1 MRYTVWT
8 KMAELVN
15 HISLERKIKMASFQK
30 RGKTWQYTIS
40 RVIDGKSKPIRKG
53 GFKTKKEA
61 QVAAAV
67 VESDLGTGFV
77 QIATNESFAAYFK
90 EWVNVY
96 KVDVNAN
103 TMARYKTSIKNVEDY
118 FSAKK
123 IQDITKRDYQIF
135 INEYAKTHA
144 KDTVRKLNT
153 HVRACVRDAIDEC
166 VIRIDFTRGV
176 KLSGNKKTKLPEE
189 KHLDFDESEILLK
202 ETKNRLDRGLSYY
215 CILLGITSGMRF
227 AEMMGLQ
234 WSDFDF
240 KNNTVRIS
248 KNWGYTAKMEQG
260 FCATKNEQS
269 VRTITIDQA
278 TMNEFKKLKLKS
290 IANEHNLVFFVMT
303 SKYHVLSNAAVNKT
317 LKNTCKDLGI
327 KEISVHGLRHTHASI
342 LLYKRISVYYVSER
356 LGHADIETTHEHYA
370 HLLKELRKEDE
381 NNTTATFSKMYV

>member
-1 MRYTVWT
+1 M
-8 KMAELVN
+8 
-15 HISLERKIKMASFQK
+15 
-30 RGKTWQYTIS
+30 
-40 RVIDGKSKPIRKG
+40 
-53 GFKTKKEA
+53 
-61 QVAAAV
+61 
-67 VESDLGTGFV
+67 
-77 QIATNESFAAYFK
+77 
-90 EWVNVY
+90 
-96 KVDVNAN
+96 NAN

-123 IQDITKRDYQIF
+123 IQDIAKRDYQIF

-176 KLSGNKKTKLPEE
+176 KLSGDKKTKLPEE

-327 KEISVHGLRHTHASI
+327 KEISVHGLRHPYVKPTTKKFITFFEVFRAAS
-342 LLYKRISVYYVSER
+342 
-356 LGHADIETTHEHYA
+356 
-370 HLLKELRKEDE
+370 
-381 NNTTATFSKMYV
+381 

>member
-1 MRYTVWT
+1 
-8 KMAELVN
+8 
-15 HISLERKIKMASFQK
+15 MASFQK

-327 KEISVHGLRHTHASI
+327 KEISVHGLRHP
-342 LLYKRISVYYVSER
+342 YVKS
-356 LGHADIETTHEHYA
+356 TTKKY
-370 HLLKELRKEDE
+370 LFFLVPKIQL
-381 NNTTATFSKMYV
+381 SC